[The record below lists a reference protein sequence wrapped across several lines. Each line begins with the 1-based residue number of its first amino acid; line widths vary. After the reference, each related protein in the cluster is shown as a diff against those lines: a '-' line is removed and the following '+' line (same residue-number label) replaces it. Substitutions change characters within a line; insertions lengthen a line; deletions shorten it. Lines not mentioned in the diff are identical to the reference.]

1 MKLLSAQRIIKA
13 GFTNYW
19 RNVGLSLATTL
30 ILTVTLFALSVLLMI
45 VLIGRVS
52 LDSIQEKVDVS
63 VYFDSFASEIQ
74 VQQIVQDVKSSPQ
87 VKNVEYL
94 TKEQALENFKATH
107 QDSDLLLQSL
117 QELDQ
122 NPLSPTM
129 VIKAYHPEDYQAI
142 VARLEESKKSGVI
155 KDITYYDNRSTI
167 DRLTRIMNTARVGG
181 LLVSGIFILIT
192 IIVIFNTIRL
202 TIFSRQ
208 NEISIMK
215 LVGATNWFIRWPF
228 LIDGLIHGLFASILG
243 FVILFPL
250 LRYLSPKVQSFFQ
263 VSSANIF
270 DYFTSHSIYT
280 LLGLF
285 GVSFV
290 LVFISSLL
298 AIRRYLKV

>member
-228 LIDGLIHGLFASILG
+228 LIEGLIHGLFASMLG

-285 GVSFV
+285 AVSFV

>member
-228 LIDGLIHGLFASILG
+228 LIEGLIHGLFASILG